1 MATTTATITLSSTDL
16 LSDELALTTTATL
29 TKAGTSTG
37 LVSTTGLGRTTTESA
52 SQYTLFAAANYTD
65 DGANK
70 VYLKNTHTTA
80 GRYVT
85 VHLGDIEM
93 GRLYAGDWAFFPWNA
108 DTGTTPDADVLITP
122 DGSSEITLEHMLLN
136 Q

>member
-29 TKAGTSTG
+29 TQAGNSTG
-37 LVSTTGLGRTTTESA
+37 LVSTTGLGRTTTA
-52 SQYTLFAAANYTD
+52 STGQYTLYTAANYTD

-70 VYLKNTHTTA
+70 VYLKNTDTA
-80 GRYVT
+80 AAKFFLVSI
-85 VHLGDIEM
+85 GDLEL
-93 GRLYAGDWAFFPWNA
+93 GRLYAGDWGFFPWNA
-108 DTGTTPDADVLITP
+108 DTGTTPDADIKITP
-122 DGSSEITLEHMLLN
+122 SSSDSMTLERMLLN